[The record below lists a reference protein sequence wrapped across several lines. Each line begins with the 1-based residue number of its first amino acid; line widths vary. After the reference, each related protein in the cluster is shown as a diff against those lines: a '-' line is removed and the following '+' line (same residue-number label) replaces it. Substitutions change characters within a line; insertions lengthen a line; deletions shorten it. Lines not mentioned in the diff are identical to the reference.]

1 MRTIISVSILKM
13 EVCHV
18 VSNLL
23 HQLCH
28 GITSTVIVQVSH
40 THDIIVIIGQYLES
54 PATAARSLW
63 YRKAVPEELPA
74 LRALSDIFWAY
85 WLRDNPNIANIHYFW
100 MMDIA
105 NNETEEIIARALH
118 NVKNSVSSWPGV
130 TFNMDTEEGVAI
142 LGSANGAVFA
152 WFLIQHK
159 EQLGNKWIPKVTT
172 FVDDRGLMNRG
183 AHLIFYVEAA
193 PELKKDSGEI
203 DKEPAV
209 DSGAE

>member
-1 MRTIISVSILKM
+1 
-13 EVCHV
+13 
-18 VSNLL
+18 
-23 HQLCH
+23 
-28 GITSTVIVQVSH
+28 
-40 THDIIVIIGQYLES
+40 
-54 PATAARSLW
+54 LW
-63 YRKAVPEELPA
+63 YRKAAPEELPA

-85 WLRDNPNIANIHYFW
+85 WLRDNPNTANIHYFW

-105 NNETEEIIARALH
+105 NTDTEEIIVRALH
-118 NVKNSVSSWPGV
+118 NVKKSISSWPGV
-130 TFNMDTEEGVAI
+130 TFTMDTEEGMAI

-193 PELKKDSGEI
+193 PERKKDFGKI